1 MSVYPGYPDPYG
13 GSGGQQPY
21 PDPYGGTGY
30 QQPYPD
36 PYTGGGN
43 QQPYSEQPS
52 PYGAPGAPTPYP
64 GQFGYGPYGYGG
76 MPSDPTEKNWM
87 GITAL
92 VLGVLSLCCSLLTGV
107 PAVIFG
113 VLGIQEAN
121 QGRADN
127 KALSIAGI
135 ALAVAFTIL
144 NFIATAVRAVVNGGA
159 GY

>member
-30 QQPYPD
+30 
-36 PYTGGGN
+36 

-135 ALAVAFTIL
+135 ALTVFFTIV

>member
-30 QQPYPD
+30 
-36 PYTGGGN
+36 

-121 QGRADN
+121 QGRAEN

>member
-30 QQPYPD
+30 
-36 PYTGGGN
+36 